1 MFEDFQISS
10 AQFEMLL
17 TVLAWAAALPAL
29 LLMGYLCWRRFG
41 PYRRRRRHR
50 SRLARYLRE

>member
-1 MFEDFQISS
+1 MFTDLEINSTQL
-10 AQFEMLL
+10 EMVL
-17 TVLAWAAALPAL
+17 TVLAWALALPAL